1 VIAKR
6 KGVPVRGRLKEAWK
20 PRREPMDKNRIE
32 AYGVGR
38 VGTVQRSPDPSRAPV
53 GKSGGYALKAVKLTL
68 GDLSPVSIGD
78 WLWSNP
84 GRADG
89 RSQQRAK

>member
-1 VIAKR
+1 MIAKR

-20 PRREPMDKNRIE
+20 QRREPMNKNRIE

-38 VGTVQRSPDPSRAPV
+38 VCTVQRSPYPSRAPV
-53 GKSGGYALKAVKLTL
+53 GKSGGCALKAVRLTL